1 MIVQAYVFSDR
12 FVKVLAQTVKPITQV
27 EAQRETLLRTGWFTF
42 LMLCQQ
48 NELIDVQRNL
58 EAVTTD
64 VANVESF
71 LVSLQN
77 HLKELSRGLVVLTDE
92 ESQQGK
98 ENIRRR
104 LQIWWPMCQLII
116 ASVCIESRSTR
127 ISIEYSLEHNFKRTH
142 VDSKFIMI
150 YIGSC
155 YVQLVTNMVD

>member
-104 LQIWWPMCQLII
+104 LQI
-116 ASVCIESRSTR
+116 
-127 ISIEYSLEHNFKRTH
+127 
-142 VDSKFIMI
+142 
-150 YIGSC
+150 
-155 YVQLVTNMVD
+155 